1 MPKSSRA
8 MSLLS
13 PPSSHHQIPN
23 DALLPDLKGFL
34 DAEPRPTF
42 LVAINPQ
49 APTPFELLLCN
60 HAFYMAGLG
69 EGVLA
74 KTRSA
79 TLFRSWC
86 QVASHWR
93 SEIDFAGRIWTAFK
107 VQDRW
112 KCIRAS
118 DASSV
123 TELRPRAD
131 LAIATDDVI
140 RRLEDVKFA
149 DVRLA
154 GLYQMMEMSDVGTF
168 EYSPEG
174 ILLRANESWYRLSQH
189 PKQKIAHSNFSFMDL
204 VYPPDAPMVL
214 SQWNKLAQGSSVTF
228 EMRWKGRNYGRGTN
242 DGSSD
247 DCQWILSTCVPIMD
261 KDGDLVSIAGNTI
274 DINAQ
279 KRVQEE
285 ALQRAEALERARRS
299 ERKFARFALLA
310 PIAIVILDT
319 QRRMTY
325 CNMRFFELT
334 GLPPVDEC
342 GKIDWQSIC
351 YPDDQDIVDQ
361 QWHKVLRDKQRTQA
375 HFRLNRTWNF
385 GDGAP
390 RQAWA
395 ECQTIPELNDEG
407 NVVSIFSVMTD
418 ISRFKWAEEVQR
430 NRIEEALVSISRRW
444 AVPSMLTRR
453 TKRRRRESMKTLST

>member
-1 MPKSSRA
+1 
-8 MSLLS
+8 
-13 PPSSHHQIPN
+13 
-23 DALLPDLKGFL
+23 
-34 DAEPRPTF
+34 
-42 LVAINPQ
+42 
-49 APTPFELLLCN
+49 
-60 HAFYMAGLG
+60 
-69 EGVLA
+69 
-74 KTRSA
+74 
-79 TLFRSWC
+79 
-86 QVASHWR
+86 
-93 SEIDFAGRIWTAFK
+93 
-107 VQDRW
+107 
-112 KCIRAS
+112 
-118 DASSV
+118 
-123 TELRPRAD
+123 
-131 LAIATDDVI
+131 
-140 RRLEDVKFA
+140 
-149 DVRLA
+149 
-154 GLYQMMEMSDVGTF
+154 
-168 EYSPEG
+168 
-174 ILLRANESWYRLSQH
+174 
-189 PKQKIAHSNFSFMDL
+189 MDL

-261 KDGDLVSIAGNTI
+261 KDGNLVSIAGNTI

-334 GLPPVDEC
+334 GLPPVDEYR
-342 GKIDWQSIC
+342 KIDWQSIC
-351 YPDDQDIVDQ
+351 YPDDQDIVGQ

-430 NRIEEALVSISRRW
+430 NRIEEALVSISPRW